1 MIIEISGK
9 LEEQLISTAGQSS
22 PSDLALDILNKHFL
36 ISPSEQ
42 ERLIITELKC
52 FSAFTASRTKFT
64 IQEASLY
71 YKASDDSFKALI
83 DEKIAAMVAAGEFKN
98 IQIVDDSYV
107 VA

>member
-1 MIIEISGK
+1 MIIFNR
-9 LEEQLISTAGQSS
+9 QVHTAGQSS
-22 PSDLALDILNKHFL
+22 PSDLALDILNKHFS

-64 IQEASLY
+64 LQDASLY
-71 YKASDDSFKALI
+71 YKASDDSFIALI
-83 DEKIAAMVAAGEFKN
+83 DEKIAGMVATKKFRH
-98 IQIVDDSYV
+98 IQRADGSCV

>member
-1 MIIEISGK
+1 M
-9 LEEQLISTAGQSS
+9 
-22 PSDLALDILNKHFL
+22 
-36 ISPSEQ
+36 
-42 ERLIITELKC
+42 
-52 FSAFTASRTKFT
+52 
-64 IQEASLY
+64 Y